1 MVQSGMGKVFHH
13 PLKPLGV
20 EYTKTIK
27 YALELENHALK
38 ITLLETAFEFH
49 TKTALR
55 NSPPFR

>member
-13 PLKPLGV
+13 PLKSLGV
-20 EYTKTIK
+20 EHTKTIK

-49 TKTALR
+49 TKTAL
-55 NSPPFR
+55 